1 MHYKLAYKWLEL
13 LGLEN
18 ERDQRFTELSFGQQR
33 LILICRAMVKHPPLL
48 LLDEPCRGLD
58 DADRQL
64 VIALIN
70 RLCADGDSTIVYVT
84 HDLEDEISFIS
95 NILELA

>member
-1 MHYKLAYKWLEL
+1 M
-13 LGLEN
+13 
-18 ERDQRFTELSFGQQR
+18 
-33 LILICRAMVKHPPLL
+33 KHPPLL

-84 HDLEDEISFIS
+84 HDLEDEIPFIS
-95 NILELA
+95 NSLELV